1 MHAYSREGS
10 AQQEA
15 HKAAA
20 AQMGVVLAP
29 SAEELFKAGP
39 SEYVAVVNVAI
50 VSAVIVSA
58 AKVSISTTVVSTA
71 ILSKALQGGLR
82 RRRL

>member
-15 HKAAA
+15 HQAAA

-39 SEYVAVVNVAI
+39 SKYVAVVNVAI
-50 VSAVIVSA
+50 VSAAIVSTA
-58 AKVSISTTVVSTA
+58 VVSTTVVSIA